1 MPLVV
6 VGHGSGAA
14 LLQGQARLGA
24 IKRLDLALLVDRE
37 HDRVRRRIDIKP
49 DHVAELRDEL
59 RIIGELELPHSVRLK
74 AVSAPDALDGADGD
88 RRMISTVPRSSAV
101 KSTISARQACFCAA
115 LRSLTKPSRRWRS
128 DSETAMEIPVRMH
141 QTRTPQSQ
149 RESLAGLARQTLS
162 TSDLGPMAM
171 PAPATAVCKLK

>member
-88 RRMISTVPRSSAV
+88 RRVSKRSSRDGFTGV
-101 KSTISARQACFCAA
+101 
-115 LRSLTKPSRRWRS
+115 PVNS
-128 DSETAMEIPVRMH
+128 DHLPGRGDAIIGDSVAHIHGR
-141 QTRTPQSQ
+141 
-149 RESLAGLARQTLS
+149 A
-162 TSDLGPMAM
+162 
-171 PAPATAVCKLK
+171 